1 MKTNLLTFIILLMFA
16 GCQPKSSNVDY
27 AVNPYNREVVV
38 DQVLQ
43 ASSYTYLLVSENKKQ
58 FWIAVTRN
66 DAKQGATYFF
76 SEAMEMKDFHSKD
89 LDRTFESILF
99 VGDLSDKPIPAVTQ
113 TIEKT
118 PHAEKPVIVKQDVKV
133 EPVEGSITIAEIF
146 ANREKY
152 NGQTVKVVGQV
163 SKFNP
168 NIMKRNWV
176 HIQDGTGTDEFFD
189 LTITTQENVTI
200 GDVVI
205 FEGKLA
211 LAKDFGAGYF
221 YDLIIE
227 DASAAQLS
235 LH

>member
-1 MKTNLLTFIILLMFA
+1 MFA
-16 GCQPKSSNVDY
+16 GCQPKSSSVDY

-43 ASSYTYLLVSENKKQ
+43 ASSYTYLLVGENKKQ

-76 SEAMEMKDFHSKD
+76 SEAMEMKNFHSKD

-99 VGDLSDKPIPAVTQ
+99 VGDLSDKPIPAVMQ
-113 TIEKT
+113 AIEKT
-118 PHAEKPVIVKQDVKV
+118 PHGEKPVIVKQDVKV
-133 EPVEGSITIAEIF
+133 EPVEGCITIAEIF

-200 GDVVI
+200 GDVVL

-211 LAKDFGAGYF
+211 LAKDFGSGYF

-227 DASAAQLS
+227 DATAVQLS
-235 LH
+235 LL